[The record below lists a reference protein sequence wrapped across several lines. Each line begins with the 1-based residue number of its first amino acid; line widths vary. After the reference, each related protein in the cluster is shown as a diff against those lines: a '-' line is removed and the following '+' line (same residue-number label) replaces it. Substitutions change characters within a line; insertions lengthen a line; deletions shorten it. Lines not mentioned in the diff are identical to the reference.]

1 MKHYYPDVPGIGN
14 VAVSRHAQDRLA
26 EDGISEREF
35 EAVLLRGDSVPE
47 GQDILWRQKDG
58 IRLVIL
64 LKPEP
69 FRGATLVKTAYRIEP
84 KPRRPRKRARRRWA
98 RRSDSRP
105 SGIGST
111 FWAATRISAHCGLS
125 LIVDALLTPAHTAT
139 SEIAK

>member
-26 EDGISEREF
+26 GDGISEREF

-84 KPRRPRKRARRRWA
+84 QAK
-98 RRSDSRP
+98 
-105 SGIGST
+105 
-111 FWAATRISAHCGLS
+111 
-125 LIVDALLTPAHTAT
+125 AT
-139 SEIAK
+139 SEESSKTMGPAIGFCTKPLTRPKCVTRCSLLRIYATPMHARPGAIFDTRL

>member
-1 MKHYYPDVPGIGN
+1 MTIWTVLSVAVAAFFLLFTRRSLVGKYPPLAGLGSMGPGPSMKHYYPDVPGIGN

-69 FRGATLVKTAYRIEP
+69 FRGATLVKTAYRIELQA
-84 KPRRPRKRARRRWA
+84 K
-98 RRSDSRP
+98 
-105 SGIGST
+105 
-111 FWAATRISAHCGLS
+111 
-125 LIVDALLTPAHTAT
+125 AT
-139 SEIAK
+139 S

>member
-1 MKHYYPDVPGIGN
+1 MKHYYPNVPGLGN

-47 GQDILWRQKDG
+47 GQDIVWRQKDG

-84 KPRRPRKRARRRWA
+84 QAK
-98 RRSDSRP
+98 
-105 SGIGST
+105 
-111 FWAATRISAHCGLS
+111 
-125 LIVDALLTPAHTAT
+125 AT
-139 SEIAK
+139 S